1 MKDDP
6 KQRILDAGTRV
17 FARKGYSGT
26 GLREIA
32 AEADV
37 NLAMVSYYFGGKAGL
52 LEAILSQFFEAI
64 GASMKPVAE
73 ETGPPEERLRKLVHA
88 MLRMVRGNTETF
100 RVVLTEFPLEL
111 PHIVGHRAELLR
123 TFVLPV
129 MKQILGS
136 LGKRMRKP
144 PRIEMFGPLVG
155 SVIMFHFLLRPV
167 LQQVFPVKFDDKFY
181 QEFGDDFTD
190 LLLYGLIGQRPE
202 PNDAE
207 VQEESDR

>member
-1 MKDDP
+1 MKEDP

-17 FARKGYSGT
+17 FARKGCSGT

-136 LGKRMRKP
+136 LGKRMRKL

>member
-26 GLREIA
+26 GVREIA
-32 AEADV
+32 AEAGV
-37 NLAMVSYYFGGKAGL
+37 NLAMVSYYFGGKSGL
-52 LEAILSQFFEAI
+52 LEAILSGFFEKVGVTVKA
-64 GASMKPVAE
+64 VTN
-73 ETGPPEERLRKLVHA
+73 ETGPPEELLRKLIHT

-111 PHIVGHRAELLR
+111 PHIVSHKADHLR
-123 TFVLPV
+123 TLILPM
-129 MKQILGS
+129 MKQILDS

-202 PNDAE
+202 PNSAE
-207 VQEESDR
+207 EQKESD